1 MTDKATTTRNRN
13 RPSKSVASPVKGF
26 TSPGGRRFTVGT
38 GVRQIYPSEWS
49 EMFPVSYKGKP
60 AGTLIDSNKYT
71 STRLGDRRKEPVGRG
86 LRWSGSVDELRWS
99 TPGFV
104 SSGKRIGYDVSAFD
118 TVEEC
123 LLAWGR
129 SADQI
134 LDWAEANAR
143 GGGGARARRA
153 PAAQARLYGLHV
165 REDAGGRW
173 RWHRGSDVILRPF
186 ANDAEVEAALSRLG
200 VYMPRGADTLTW
212 SKDGKLAV
220 IREFGVEPAVRLV
233 ARA

>member
-1 MTDKATTTRNRN
+1 MIVVDEICLLPFFLHHLDQALDDGFRVRIEDDLVV
-13 RPSKSVASPVKGF
+13 RP
-26 TSPGGRRFTVGT
+26 
-38 GVRQIYPSEWS
+38 VRLLDA
-49 EMFPVSYKGKP
+49 V
-60 AGTLIDSNKYT
+60 AGTL
-71 STRLGDRRKEPVGRG
+71 
-86 LRWSGSVDELRWS
+86 
-99 TPGFV
+99 
-104 SSGKRIGYDVSAFD
+104 
-118 TVEEC
+118 
-123 LLAWGR
+123 
-129 SADQI
+129 I